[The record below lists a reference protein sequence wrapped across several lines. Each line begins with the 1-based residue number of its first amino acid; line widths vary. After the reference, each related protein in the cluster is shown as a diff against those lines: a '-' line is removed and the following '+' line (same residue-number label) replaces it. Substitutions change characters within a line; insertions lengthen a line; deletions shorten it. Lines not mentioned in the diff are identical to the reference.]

1 MKCCLTTTSDRFSTL
16 AYHAGLTLQESAVC
30 IGYWHKVTVTPA
42 NMQFFFNTTV
52 DLAALGINSLQE
64 KEVKGEVPKM
74 F

>member
-30 IGYWHKVTVTPA
+30 IGYMPA
-42 NMQFFFNTTV
+42 NMKFFFNTTV

-64 KEVKGEVPKM
+64 KVKGEVPTM